1 MVSVS
6 SDRRILVI
14 HFPRLA
20 TDRLQRRRRPS
31 YPSSVQAELPLI
43 VTTKAK
49 GALVIAALDVAASQA
64 GLGVGMALATAR
76 ALQPALAIAE
86 HDPAADQTL
95 LERIADWTERY
106 TPCVGLVARDGLALD
121 ITGAAHLMGGE
132 ECLLSDCLSR
142 LNTQGF
148 SATAAIAGTL
158 EAARALTLFGEGG
171 IIVPGRE
178 IEATADLPLAALGIE
193 DTLVIAL
200 ARLGLKRIDDLA
212 GHPRAPLA
220 ARFGRDLLDRLDR
233 VRGLADSSISP
244 RRPMPAYIAERRFAE
259 PIGHEEDI
267 HRTIL
272 TLAAD
277 LARLLERQGEGARRL
292 ELAFF
297 RADGTMRRLSVETA
311 RPLRDPKA
319 VMRLFRERLDAL
331 ADPLDPGFGFDVI
344 RLSSPITEPNIA
356 HEPDFNGQNDL
367 AEDIAALVE
376 RLGARLSPSRVMRIQ
391 PQDTHLPERATR
403 FLPAQNGNAALAV
416 DWDVWREPEGAPT
429 RPIRLLEQAEPIE
442 VIAEVPD
449 GPPIRFRW
457 RRVFHVVVKAEGPE
471 RIAPEWWRT
480 TGQTLPPTR
489 DYFRIEDENGA
500 RFWVFRAGLFGR
512 ENETPGWFMH
522 GLFG

>member
-1 MVSVS
+1 
-6 SDRRILVI
+6 
-14 HFPRLA
+14 
-20 TDRLQRRRRPS
+20 
-31 YPSSVQAELPLI
+31 
-43 VTTKAK
+43 
-49 GALVIAALDVAASQA
+49 
-64 GLGVGMALATAR
+64 MALATAR
-76 ALQPALAIAE
+76 ALHPALAIAE
-86 HDPAADQTL
+86 HDPMADQTL

-106 TPCVGLVARDGLALD
+106 TPCVGLIAADGLALD

-132 ECLLSDCLSR
+132 HNLLTDCLTR
-142 LNTQGF
+142 LSAQGF

-158 EAARALTLFGEGG
+158 EAARALALFGEGG
-171 IIVPGRE
+171 IIAPGGE
-178 IEATADLPLAALGIE
+178 IEATAALPLAALGIE

-200 ARLGLKRIDDLA
+200 ARLGLKHIGELA
-212 GHPRAPLA
+212 EHPRAPLA

-233 VRGLADSSISP
+233 VRGLADAPISP
-244 RRPMPAYIAERRFAE
+244 RRPVPAYIAERRFAE
-259 PIGHEEDI
+259 PIGHEDDV

-277 LARLLERQGEGARRL
+277 LSRLLERQGEGARRL

-297 RADGTMRRLSVETA
+297 RADGAMRRLSVETA

-344 RLSSPITEPNIA
+344 RLSSPVTEPNIA
-356 HEPDFNGQNDL
+356 HEPDFSGQNDL
-367 AEDIAALVE
+367 AEDIAALIE
-376 RLGARLSPSRVMRIQ
+376 RLGARLSPSRVMRLH
-391 PQDTHLPERATR
+391 PQDTHVPERAAR
-403 FLPAQNGNAALAV
+403 FLPAQDGNAALAA
-416 DWDVWREPEGAPT
+416 DWEIWREPDASPT
-429 RPIRLLEQAEPIE
+429 RPIRLLEPAEPIE

-489 DYFRIEDENGA
+489 DYFRVEDENGA
-500 RFWVFRAGLFGR
+500 RFWVFRAGLFGH
-512 ENETPGWFMH
+512 ESEAPGWFMH